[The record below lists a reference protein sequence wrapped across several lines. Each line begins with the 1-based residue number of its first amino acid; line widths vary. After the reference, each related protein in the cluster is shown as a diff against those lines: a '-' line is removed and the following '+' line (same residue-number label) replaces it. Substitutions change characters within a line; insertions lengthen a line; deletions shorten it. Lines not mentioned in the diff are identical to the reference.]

1 MVAVVTP
8 PAPELLTFH
17 ADQDQD
23 APRQDIM
30 SVCQVNNFIEPITK
44 RVV

>member
-8 PAPELLTFH
+8 PELLPFH
-17 ADQDQD
+17 ADQD

-30 SVCQVNNFIEPITK
+30 SACQVNNFI
-44 RVV
+44 